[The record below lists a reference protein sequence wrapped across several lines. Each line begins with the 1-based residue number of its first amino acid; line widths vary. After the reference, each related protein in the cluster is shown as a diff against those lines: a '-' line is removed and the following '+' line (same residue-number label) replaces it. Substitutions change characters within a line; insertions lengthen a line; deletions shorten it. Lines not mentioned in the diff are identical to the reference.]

1 LVRSARNAGKVIR
14 VLHVTEGWIGARAP
28 QGEFVHVGFGEQD
41 GALFEQH
48 VGKRR
53 IRLWAIVLEEWR
65 SRRGGKA
72 GRIDVVLDDD
82 RQCDAPGARRLSSAT
97 AASALAPTWSSPT
110 SARRQ
115 TRGSA
120 NRSPPTRREGA
131 KSARWGGRIRTWEWR
146 NQNPLHTMSV
156 PFCPNVDALRGG
168 SDLGAGSGDGF
179 GFGAGNTNGCNASNP
194 CVTRFASSRRSGG

>member
-1 LVRSARNAGKVIR
+1 MVRSARNAGKVIR

-82 RQCDAPGARRLSSAT
+82 RQPGKRELRALRARAVDCAGVFGKLRLVDIGHRVQVGVGLLLIQQRLSRKRPLLGPKSRPL
-97 AASALAPTWSSPT
+97 AS
-110 SARRQ
+110 Q
-115 TRGSA
+115 
-120 NRSPPTRREGA
+120 
-131 KSARWGGRIRTWEWR
+131 GRA
-146 NQNPLHTMSV
+146 
-156 PFCPNVDALRGG
+156 DKA
-168 SDLGAGSGDGF
+168 
-179 GFGAGNTNGCNASNP
+179 
-194 CVTRFASSRRSGG
+194 